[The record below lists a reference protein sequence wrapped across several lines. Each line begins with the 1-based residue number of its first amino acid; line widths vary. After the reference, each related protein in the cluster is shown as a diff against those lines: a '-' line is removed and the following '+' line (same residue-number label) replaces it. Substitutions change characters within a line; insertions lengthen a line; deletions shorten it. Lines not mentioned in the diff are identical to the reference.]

1 MFVAPPQD
9 RGGPSCQSF
18 TDDSAVRDA
27 ELDDGGFFFILN
39 DPVRDKAGVAGT
51 DTARRERYASY
62 GIAIVDS

>member
-1 MFVAPPQD
+1 MFVALPQD

-18 TDDSAVRDA
+18 TDESVVRDA
-27 ELDDGGFFFILN
+27 EFDDGGFFFILN
-39 DPVRDKAGVAGT
+39 HPVRNKACVVGT